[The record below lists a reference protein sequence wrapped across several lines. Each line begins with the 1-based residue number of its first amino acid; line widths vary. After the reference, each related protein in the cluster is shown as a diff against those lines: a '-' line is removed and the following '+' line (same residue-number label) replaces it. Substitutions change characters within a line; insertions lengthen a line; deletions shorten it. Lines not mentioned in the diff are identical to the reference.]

1 MGFSQKIVNQTVNKG
16 GMFRHTFTHD
26 NDKKIMRINPLCSC
40 IKYSVSM
47 PDITFWY
54 KANKTTTK
62 IVVITYDD
70 ESSDFLQ
77 LQTNIK

>member
-1 MGFSQKIVNQTVNKG
+1 MGFLQKTVQQTISKG
-16 GMFRHTFTHD
+16 SMFRHTFTHD
-26 NDKKIMRINPLCSC
+26 NDKKIIRINPLCSC
-40 IKYSVSM
+40 VKYTVNM
-47 PDITFWY
+47 PNITFWY

-77 LQTNIK
+77 LQTIIK